1 MPERPLSKDSFV
13 DQDEQNL
20 YSDAKFRRR
29 SRQISRILRI
39 KGRSCFLLPAA
50 AMGQC
55 RLSHPCPVTGVTQRL
70 VGFGMT
76 ISAECRDM
84 TF

>member
-39 KGRSCFLLPAA
+39 KAA
-50 AMGQC
+50 HVSFC
-55 RLSHPCPVTGVTQRL
+55 RARRWANADSATRVLWQVSRKGSL
-70 VGFGMT
+70 V
-76 ISAECRDM
+76 SE
-84 TF
+84 